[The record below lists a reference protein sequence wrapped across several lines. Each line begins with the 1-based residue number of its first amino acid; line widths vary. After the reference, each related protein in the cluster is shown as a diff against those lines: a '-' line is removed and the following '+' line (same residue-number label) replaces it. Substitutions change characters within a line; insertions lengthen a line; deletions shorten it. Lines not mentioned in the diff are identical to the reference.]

1 MRLRL
6 CRSYAHVWRLQR
18 RVLVRVFSAMAVLAV
33 LFALLL
39 VVRSLV
45 VPLWP

>member
-6 CRSYAHVWRLQR
+6 CRTYAHVWRLQR
-18 RVLVRVFSAMAVLAV
+18 RVLLRVFRTMAVLAV

-39 VVRSLV
+39 VVRDVV
-45 VPLWP
+45 VPIWP